1 MIVIVS
7 WESMINDLL
16 KNDNKMI
23 NQIFVC
29 RRINFGLCLKVVQG
43 ASHDTGVFITESFLH
58 FLIHLLN
65 RNNLMELEKDHNS
78 FFPNH
83 LMLMIQECYNLFIY
97 RHYNMLIA

>member
-1 MIVIVS
+1 MIIELSGKPVINNLFENNNEV
-7 WESMINDLL
+7 
-16 KNDNKMI
+16 I

>member
-7 WESMINDLL
+7 WESVINDLL

-43 ASHDTGVFITESFLH
+43 ASHDTGGTTE
-58 FLIHLLN
+58 
-65 RNNLMELEKDHNS
+65 ELVEHEYESEDEIDINKVEPENS
-78 FFPNH
+78 P
-83 LMLMIQECYNLFIY
+83 
-97 RHYNMLIA
+97 